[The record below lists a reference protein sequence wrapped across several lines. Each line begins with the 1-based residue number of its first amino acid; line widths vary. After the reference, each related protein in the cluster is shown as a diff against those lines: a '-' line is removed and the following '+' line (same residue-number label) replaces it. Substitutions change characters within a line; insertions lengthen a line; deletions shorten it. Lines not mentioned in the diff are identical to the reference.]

1 MGKRNLRGGAGV
13 TLVAWSCP
21 VLHIYHSIAEWS
33 MNISSWVIWGL
44 AGSLMHGEL
53 MRPNYSYM
61 PDDAVSTLLENRVSV
76 QDSVRMSLNFLF
88 NSGKLAICRALE
100 EE

>member
-1 MGKRNLRGGAGV
+1 M

-44 AGSLMHGEL
+44 AGSLMAWGTDE
-53 MRPNYSYM
+53 
-61 PDDAVSTLLENRVSV
+61 T
-76 QDSVRMSLNFLF
+76 
-88 NSGKLAICRALE
+88 KLQLHAL
-100 EE
+100 

>member
-44 AGSLMHGEL
+44 AGLLMAWGTDE
-53 MRPNYSYM
+53 
-61 PDDAVSTLLENRVSV
+61 T
-76 QDSVRMSLNFLF
+76 
-88 NSGKLAICRALE
+88 KLRLHA
-100 EE
+100 